1 MLGANPS
8 YDFRLFDIGWMSP
21 LQANEFGAATSF
33 RASDPTSFVDFS
45 LNQLAGLLNAR
56 AANPYPQRQLPGP
69 IEEVPFLR
77 FFQGDTRAAEIEA
90 ARRQADLEREM
101 RRAEEE
107 AAKRGINVWDFLRG
121 RTVRSGGSGPI
132 AGGGVLKSDGDT
144 SGIGATT
151 PTGGRIGEATKAWF
165 ASLPAGAGVFL
176 IGVAALIFILLFAR
190 K

>member
-1 MLGANPS
+1 MLGVNPS
-8 YDFRLFDIGWMSP
+8 YDFRLFDIGWASP

-33 RASDPTSFVDFS
+33 RANDPTSFVDFS
-45 LNQLAGLLNAR
+45 LNQLAGLLNPR
-56 AANPYPQRQLPGP
+56 AANPYQQRQLPAS

-90 ARRQADLEREM
+90 AKRQADLERAI
-101 RRAEEE
+101 RQAEEE
-107 AAKRGINVWDFLRG
+107 AAKRGINVWDFLQG

-132 AGGGVLKSDGDT
+132 AGGGVLKSDGKNAPLGDD
-144 SGIGATT
+144 
-151 PTGGRIGEATKAWF
+151 PTGSGKKAAALAVWWN
-165 ASLPAGAGVFL
+165 ALPQGAGVFL